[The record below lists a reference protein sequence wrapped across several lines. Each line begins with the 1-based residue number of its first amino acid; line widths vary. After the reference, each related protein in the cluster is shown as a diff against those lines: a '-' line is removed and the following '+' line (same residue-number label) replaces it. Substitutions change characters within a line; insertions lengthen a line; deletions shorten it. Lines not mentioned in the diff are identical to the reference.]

1 MADYTDGRRPHFV
14 KDSTSL
20 YPSAPMWLLYQI
32 TMALALLVAGP
43 FLLLSRGRHYLE
55 TLPGRL
61 GRYTGPIP
69 DSPVWIHAVSVGEV
83 GVAATLVEALP
94 AELPLLVTTI
104 TPTGQERARAAFN
117 QRAAV
122 AYLPFDL
129 GLPAR
134 RFLDRFSPQALVLV
148 EGDLWPLVLRLVK
161 QRGLPVV
168 VVNGRISDRSFGR
181 MRRVRPLLGPLLGRV
196 DRFGVQTDD
205 DRRRLI
211 ELGVDGEKITVTGNL
226 KFESAPP
233 GELPE
238 LETSLRELA
247 GSRPILVAG
256 STMGGEEEQVL
267 DAFERLGGG
276 DRALLVL
283 APRHPERLGDVD
295 KLLRERDIPM
305 VTRSRI
311 VPGARPAVVLLD
323 TMGELASLYRVGSG
337 AFIGGTLVPTGGH
350 NPLEAARF
358 SLPIAVGPS
367 MENFQEMA
375 SQFDQDQAW
384 QRVASAAELAAVWE
398 DWLSHPETAAGMG
411 ARAAEVVTRNQGA
424 LERTLEILAPLLR
437 AETP

>member
-1 MADYTDGRRPHFV
+1 
-14 KDSTSL
+14 
-20 YPSAPMWLLYQI
+20 MWLLYQI
-32 TMALALLVAGP
+32 TTALTLLVAGP

-61 GRYTGPIP
+61 GRYAGSVPK
-69 DSPVWIHAVSVGEV
+69 SPVWVHAVSVGEV

-104 TPTGQERARAAFN
+104 TPTGQERARVALGK
-117 QRAAV
+117 RAAV

-134 RFLDRFSPQALVLV
+134 RFLDRFSPRALVLV

-181 MRRVRPLLGPLLGRV
+181 MSRVRRWLGPLLGRV
-196 DRFGVQTDD
+196 DRFGVQTED
-205 DRRRLI
+205 DRRRLTA
-211 ELGVDGEKITVTGNL
+211 LGVAEEKVTVTGNL

-233 GELPE
+233 PELPE
-238 LETSLRELA
+238 LEATLRELA

-256 STMGGEEEQVL
+256 STMGDEEEQVL

-276 DRALLVL
+276 ERALLIL
-283 APRHPERLGDVD
+283 APRHPERIGEVD
-295 KLLRERDIPM
+295 KLLRERGIPM
-305 VTRSRI
+305 VRRSLLA
-311 VPGARPAVVLLD
+311 PDSQPAVVLLD
-323 TMGELASLYRVGSG
+323 TMGELASIYRVGNG

-375 SQFDQDQAW
+375 GKFDRDRAW
-384 QRVASAAELAAVWE
+384 QRVASAAELAGVWE
-398 DWLSHPETAAGMG
+398 EWLRHPEAAAGMG
-411 ARAAEVVTRNQGA
+411 VRAAELVTRNQGA
-424 LERTLEILAPLLR
+424 LERTLEILEPIL
-437 AETP
+437 TVDVP

>member
-1 MADYTDGRRPHFV
+1 
-14 KDSTSL
+14 
-20 YPSAPMWLLYQI
+20 MWLLYQI
-32 TMALALLVAGP
+32 TTALTLLVAGP

-61 GRYTGPIP
+61 GRHTGLVP
-69 DSPVWIHAVSVGEV
+69 DSPVWVHAVSVGEV

-94 AELPLLVTTI
+94 EELPLLVTTI
-104 TPTGQERARAAFN
+104 TPTGQERARAAFG

-134 RFLDRFSPQALVLV
+134 RFLDRFSPRALVLV

-168 VVNGRISDRSFGR
+168 VINGRISDRSFGR
-181 MRRVRPLLGPLLGRV
+181 MSKVRRWLGPLLGRV
-196 DRFGVQTDD
+196 DRFGVQTKD
-205 DRRRLI
+205 DRRRLTA
-211 ELGVDGEKITVTGNL
+211 LGVPEEKVTVTGNL
-226 KFESAPP
+226 KFESASPR
-233 GELPE
+233 ELPE
-238 LETSLRELA
+238 LEATLHELA

-267 DAFERLGGG
+267 EAFEQLGGG
-276 DRALLVL
+276 DRALLIL
-283 APRHPERLGDVD
+283 APRHPERLGEVE
-295 KLLRERDIPM
+295 KLLQTRDLPM
-305 VTRSRI
+305 VRRSRI
-311 VPGARPAVVLLD
+311 QPGRQPAVVLLD
-323 TMGELASLYRVGSG
+323 TMGELASIYRVGSG

-358 SLPIAVGPS
+358 NLPIAVGPS

-375 SQFDQDQAW
+375 SKFDRDRAW

-398 DWLSHPETAAGMG
+398 EWLSHPEKAAEMG
-411 ARAAEVVTRNQGA
+411 ARAAELVTRNQGA
-424 LERTLEILAPLLR
+424 LARTLEILAPVLT
-437 AETP
+437 ADTP